1 MTTTIDAAGRL
12 VIPRAM
18 RERAGLKPGTELN
31 LEYRDGKIEVEPVRQ
46 HARLAR
52 RGSRHVLAAPA
63 GVPSLTNEQV
73 NRIIEEVRD
82 ERVAQGSGSRR

>member
-1 MTTTIDAAGRL
+1 
-12 VIPRAM
+12 M

-46 HARLAR
+46 HARLVR

-63 GVPSLTNEQV
+63 GAPSLTNEQV

-82 ERVAQGSGSRR
+82 ERVGQGSASRR